1 VNPELVLPHILYVE
15 DDINLS
21 FVTRDNLEMAGFSVQ
36 HCTTGA
42 EGWTAFV
49 TPECPID
56 LCLLDVML
64 PETDGFSLARQIRTH
79 DPDVPI
85 LFLSARADR
94 TDRLTGLR
102 LGADDYLT
110 KPFSIDELILKINV
124 FLRRSQPQR
133 TQQTHPAWTP
143 PARSTERPLGTFR
156 FDAANLTL
164 RHGSE
169 SANDT
174 LTQREADVLTYLLDR
189 ANTIVRRDE
198 LLRAIW
204 GNDDYYMGRSLD
216 VFISRL
222 RKRLTRTQH
231 CPDPQV
237 RIESVHGV
245 GFRLMTSDER

>member
-1 VNPELVLPHILYVE
+1 MTARILYVE

-21 FVTRDNLEMAGFSVQ
+21 FVTRDNLEMAGFSVR

-42 EGWTAFV
+42 EGWAAFTA
-49 TPECPID
+49 PDQPID

-64 PETDGFSLARQIRTH
+64 PETDGFSLARLIRAH
-79 DPDVPI
+79 DPNVPI

-110 KPFSIDELILKINV
+110 KPFSIDELLLKINV
-124 FLRRSQPQR
+124 FLKRSRREAGQPIAR
-133 TQQTHPAWTP
+133 FAEPTYPAP
-143 PARSTERPLGTFR
+143 GVLPLGTFH
-156 FDAANLTL
+156 FDPANLTL
-164 RHGSE
+164 QRGPAS
-169 SANDT
+169 DT
-174 LTQREADVLTYLLDR
+174 LTQREADVLTYLLTR

-204 GNDDYYMGRSLD
+204 GDDDYYMGRSLD

-222 RKRLTRTQH
+222 RKRLA
-231 CPDPQV
+231 PDPQV
-237 RIESVHGV
+237 RIDSVHGV
-245 GFRLMTSDER
+245 GFRLVFK